1 MVMKYILR
9 GTVGLI
15 CIILV
20 MNSVALVLRGVMLTY
35 EAYHQAIVHPEVD
48 RPLLPTLEAV
58 DLFFMALAF
67 FIVAIG
73 LAQLFIGDMTLL
85 KDLSFSWLRIESF
98 GSLKLLLWDTF
109 LVTLFMLFIT
119 RLVAAQSLSWDLLVL
134 PCAILMLTISSYL
147 LKLRH

>member
-1 MVMKYILR
+1 MKYILR

-20 MNSVALVLRGVMLTY
+20 LNSVALVLRGVKLTY
-35 EAYHQAIVHPEVD
+35 EAYHQAIVHPDMD
-48 RPLLPTLEAV
+48 RPFLPALEAM

-73 LAQLFIGDMTLL
+73 LAQLFIGDLPMM
-85 KDLSFSWLRIESF
+85 KDLSFAWLRIESF

-119 RLVAAQSLSWDLLVL
+119 RLVSAQSLSWDLLVL
-134 PCAILMLTISSYL
+134 PGAILMLTISSYL